1 MRTCRYVEI
10 HSSNLSALGGFGG
23 TITAGFVKCERH
35 PGLNI
40 GPSESNRSWEESLAL
55 PACSRVPKPSG
66 AVLVDGSQDAS
77 AIRTKYRVAS
87 LAS

>member
-55 PACSRVPKPSG
+55 PACSRVQSLAVPSSLTVVKMRVPSG
-66 AVLVDGSQDAS
+66 LNTAL
-77 AIRTKYRVAS
+77 
-87 LAS
+87 LA